1 MTNLGFPRIDKFRA
15 KFLLE
20 TIENLKEDL
29 KRINITLIITI
40 GDPVEEL
47 IRVISQQK
55 IKNIFFQP
63 KKLFFFIKKI
73 CYSIKLI
80 VSIIKITTF

>member
-55 IKNIFFQP
+55 N
-63 KKLFFFIKKI
+63 
-73 CYSIKLI
+73 
-80 VSIIKITTF
+80 